1 MDNRL
6 LPAVATPDMWSVNS
20 PSLIYDQ
27 GSKQGP
33 SGDQSGTVA
42 PGRQIQWS
50 WPWGLADYSL
60 FVTVSL
66 VSFVEDFSP
75 CKWEN
80 RTQPFRGPFSV
91 GHKFPFYDFRKLFI
105 SVSLSPLCFRR
116 EWDSDQVVGKGLG
129 LFCWV
134 VTADEGIRDGRTALS
149 FSWNRYRA
157 REKSSTWVKMSWIG
171 QMRWKMILGS
181 FLFYY
186 YFLTLQYCIGFAIYQ
201 HESTTGQFI

>member
-1 MDNRL
+1 MLKFTAWDAWAVTITITIWTTDFFL
-6 LPAVATPDMWSVNS
+6 LWQPDRWSINPS
-20 PSLIYDQ
+20 SLIYDQ

-66 VSFVEDFSP
+66 VSFGGDFSP

-80 RTQPFRGPFSV
+80 RTQPFRGSFSV
-91 GHKFPFYDFRKLFI
+91 GRKFPFYDFRKLFI
-105 SVSLSPLCFRR
+105 SVSLSPLCFQR
-116 EWDSDQVVGKGLG
+116 EWDSDQAVRKGPG

-134 VTADEGIRDGRTALS
+134 GTADEGRWGGRTAPQL
-149 FSWNRYRA
+149 
-157 REKSSTWVKMSWIG
+157 
-171 QMRWKMILGS
+171 
-181 FLFYY
+181 FLK
-186 YFLTLQYCIGFAIYQ
+186 
-201 HESTTGQFI
+201 